1 MDDAIGGRNL
11 DIVQK
16 AQLHISEVKTKITDL
31 LELPTEKRGEDFDG
45 DLAKCTK
52 EVKSAEVAL
61 QAALLAQPEPEA
73 AEKVV
78 EKRAEVVTETSEQRE
93 EVELRAKINFG
104 RYIGAAMAGTG
115 VVGGAEAELNA
126 HQGLAENM
134 FPLDL
139 MVSPPSLSPCRRGC
153 LVSAV
158 GSSPSTSS
166 AQSGRMPT

>member
-1 MDDAIGGRNL
+1 M

-61 QAALLAQPEPEA
+61 QAALLEQPEPEA

-78 EKRAEVVTETSEQRE
+78 EKRAEVVTETAE
-93 EVELRAKINFG
+93 EKAETELHAKINLSG
-104 RYIGAAMAGTG
+104 PLERQGA
-115 VVGGAEAELNA
+115 
-126 HQGLAENM
+126 Q
-134 FPLDL
+134 
-139 MVSPPSLSPCRRGC
+139 
-153 LVSAV
+153 
-158 GSSPSTSS
+158 
-166 AQSGRMPT
+166 